1 MPNNILRLIL
11 IVFSILL
18 AFGTLD
24 PVFPVGSP
32 VNTIDIFFV
41 LFIFTFIFMR
51 FKDFLRIFFSIDFY
65 LLAFVFIFFILA
77 QVINGYSVLLK
88 PLVNYKFFLCILF
101 FLIVSKYFSKNPK
114 AIHHTMIAFSVSCFV
129 FSLIVLFLSPELYQI
144 HKGQL
149 IVLDEN
155 PNSTSSRLVIA
166 VTYVLYFI
174 MRNPFN
180 LGQLRFFGLLLLP
193 SLVSMIVLSGSRGSL
208 LSMLLGAYV
217 IFLLTDIG
225 KIKKIVLTLIFFGF
239 SLYLF
244 KKILVSEELGS
255 RWEAALDGDTA
266 GRTDVWSAVIDISYN
281 NPLGVGETG
290 YIEKINNL
298 FGYHIDTHNLFLY
311 VLVCGGYISLFLFS
325 ILWIRV
331 LIKSLRVYL
340 YSKDILPM
348 VMFVS
353 ILFLVSKTGGVITF
367 LLFWFVFA
375 LINGYQKS
383 RDSLHVV

>member
-1 MPNNILRLIL
+1 
-11 IVFSILL
+11 
-18 AFGTLD
+18 
-24 PVFPVGSP
+24 
-32 VNTIDIFFV
+32 
-41 LFIFTFIFMR
+41 
-51 FKDFLRIFFSIDFY
+51 
-65 LLAFVFIFFILA
+65 
-77 QVINGYSVLLK
+77 
-88 PLVNYKFFLCILF
+88 
-101 FLIVSKYFSKNPK
+101 
-114 AIHHTMIAFSVSCFV
+114 MIAFSVSCFV